1 MQSSLQKLLCNVHE
15 IQGSKRFHNS
25 AFCHLDLEKN
35 ITRMEN
41 FTSGHVMYPRHFDH
55 MSEGSQV
62 SWGVIWQVFF
72 SYVNS

>member
-1 MQSSLQKLLCNVHE
+1 MCMKSKAQNDFTILL
-15 IQGSKRFHNS
+15 
-25 AFCHLDLEKN
+25 FCHLDLEKN